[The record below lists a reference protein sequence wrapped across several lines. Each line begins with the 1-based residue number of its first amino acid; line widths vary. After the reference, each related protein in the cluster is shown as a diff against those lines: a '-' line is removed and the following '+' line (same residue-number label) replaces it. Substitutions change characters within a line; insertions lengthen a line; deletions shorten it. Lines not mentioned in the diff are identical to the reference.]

1 MMNVH
6 TEILT
11 DLLRIPP
18 PVDAEVIPP
27 PVETRAQKLP
37 FNKLSWRNFERL
49 CARLVTTYGTITN
62 CHLYGVQGEKQQG
75 IDLLAER
82 QFEGRFELW
91 CFQCKRR
98 ERFNPADLEAA
109 LGRFVFDADRYVV
122 IISCDAKAVL
132 RRMMLQRPNT
142 FLWDAEDLSSQLK
155 NQYDIVEDFFGVVWR
170 RAFCGRRPPE
180 TVRRSR
186 VDITLD
192 DDLNT
197 VDRHQRERIRQ
208 AIAQILDIGP
218 EEIRINMV
226 VEGSVR
232 IVLELPT
239 PQAEEL
245 LARYRQGE
253 PQLVEVLER
262 FRIVRIADLEPP
274 GRPPEPGEPGPSKP
288 PEPGEP
294 GPAGPEGEPSTSL
307 PGDTEL
313 VCKVCGEPFTLTKQ
327 EQDFYSIEGAGLT
340 RMTLPERCKRHRQ
353 VHGSRSLTLGRT
365 NVDIPNAESGQGC
378 FECFTT
384 ADLAEVASWGTTQFP
399 WEEIVPDEPADSPNT
414 VKFEVDFQVAGVLA
428 LEEIPEGGL
437 HVKALEYAPWIDH
450 YINARKALP
459 LYVISDSIRR
469 GYGGAFSI
477 DIMPG
482 ERSFYESLGF
492 LRESGTDR
500 YYLPADAAY
509 RLVLQEEGVDNVVD
523 FLA

>member
-1 MMNVH
+1 MNVH
-6 TEILT
+6 TEVLM
-11 DLLRIPP
+11 DLLRRPP

-27 PVETRAQKLP
+27 PVETRVQKLP
-37 FNKLSWRNFERL
+37 FNKLTWKNFERL

-82 QFEGRFELW
+82 QFEDRLELW

-98 ERFNPADLEAA
+98 KTFNPADLETA
-109 LGRFVFDADRYVV
+109 LEQFAFDADRYVV

-132 RRMMLQRPNT
+132 RRMMLQRPNI

-170 RAFCGRRPPE
+170 RAFCGRRPQE
-180 TVRRSR
+180 AVQRSR
-186 VDITLD
+186 VYITLD
-192 DDLNT
+192 DDLSA
-197 VDRHQRERIRQ
+197 VDRHKLEKLRQ
-208 AIAQILDIGP
+208 EVAKTLNIEP
-218 EEIRINMV
+218 EEIRISMV

-245 LARYRQGE
+245 LARYRQEE
-253 PQLVEVLER
+253 PQLAKVLER
-262 FRIVRIADLEPP
+262 FRIVQIADLEPP
-274 GRPPEPGEPGPSKP
+274 GEPPEPGEPGPGKP

-294 GPAGPEGEPSTSL
+294 GPTESEGGPSTSA

-313 VCKVCGEPFTLTKQ
+313 VCKVCGERFTLTKQ
-327 EQDFYSIEGAGLT
+327 EQDFFSIEGAGLT
-340 RMTLPERCKRHRQ
+340 RMTLPERCRQHRQ
-353 VHGSRSLTLGRT
+353 AHGSRSLTLGRT

-384 ADLAEVASWGTTQFP
+384 ADLSEVASWGTTQFP
-399 WEEIVPDEPADSPNT
+399 WEEIVPDEPVDSPNT

-477 DIMPG
+477 DITPD

-509 RLVLQEEGVDNVVD
+509 RLVLQEEGVDDVVD